1 MTTSTQQ
8 TLAQF
13 ADDYMLTLKVK
24 RAKDQS
30 GAYTP
35 AHVVYK
41 VKIKS
46 PILSGKLKT
55 NYTAPRTGYI
65 RIEDILSCLKLDGMM
80 VHPDYA
86 ECQDAAEFA
95 QTYYL
100 NEFQQGIEVYN
111 ACQKQLAHLM
121 EFFGEGGFEALVD
134 CETL

>member
-1 MTTSTQQ
+1 MTTTTQQ
-8 TLAQF
+8 TLKQF

-30 GAYTP
+30 GAYTS

-46 PILSGKLKT
+46 PILPGKLKVT
-55 NYTAPRTGYI
+55 FTTPRTDNI
-65 RIEDILSCLKLDGMM
+65 PIEDILSCLKLDSMM

-100 NEFQQGIEVYN
+100 NEFRQGMNIYN
-111 ACQKQLAHLM
+111 ACQDQLTQLL

-134 CETL
+134 CEAL